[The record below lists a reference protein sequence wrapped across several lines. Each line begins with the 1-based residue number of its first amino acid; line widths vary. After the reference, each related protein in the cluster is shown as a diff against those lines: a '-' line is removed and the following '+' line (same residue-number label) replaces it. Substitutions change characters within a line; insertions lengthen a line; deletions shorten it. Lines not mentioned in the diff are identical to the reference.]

1 MRAFLVVF
9 SFLVATGVT
18 CGQELGLQLY
28 SLRNQFKTDV
38 PGTLDLIE
46 SRGITNI
53 EGGDSYGVPLPAF
66 KKMLKDRGLKMR
78 SIQGGYSDLKD
89 KVDKVIKDAKDY
101 EVKYV
106 MCAWIDHEG
115 GKFDFEKPKEA
126 TEVFNKAGK
135 RLQEEGITLVYH
147 AHGYEFKNYED
158 SSLFDYMAKNAEH
171 FGFEMD
177 VYWVQHGG
185 GNPMILLNKYPD
197 KFKLMHL
204 KDMEHGLVGDVSGHS
219 DVETNVTLGT
229 GQIDMDGLIKRA
241 KELGI
246 EYMFIEDE
254 SSRVAEQMPGN
265 LAFWKSLD

>member
-1 MRAFLVVF
+1 MRSLLFVF
-9 SFLVATGVT
+9 VFLVAHGVT
-18 CGQELGLQLY
+18 CAQELGLQLY
-28 SLRNQFKTDV
+28 SLRNQFKTDI

-46 SRGITNI
+46 SWGITNI

-115 GKFDFEKPKEA
+115 GKFDFEKAKEA

-158 SSLFDYMAKNAEH
+158 GSLFDYMAKNAQY

-185 GNPMILLNKYPD
+185 GNPMILLNKYQD

-219 DVETNVTLGT
+219 DVDTNVTLGT
-229 GQIDMDGLIKRA
+229 GQIDMDGLIRRG

-246 EYMFIEDE
+246 EYFFIEDE
-254 SSRVAEQMPGN
+254 SSRVLEQMPGN
-265 LAFWKSLD
+265 VNFFKSLD

>member
-1 MRAFLVVF
+1 MKKLLFLF
-9 SFLVATGVT
+9 SFFMATGLSV
-18 CGQELGLQLY
+18 GQELGLQLF
-28 SLRNQFKTDV
+28 SLRNQFKKDV

-46 SRGITNI
+46 SWGITNI
-53 EGGDSYGVPLPAF
+53 EGGDSYGLPLPTF
-66 KKMLKDRGLKMR
+66 KKMLQDRGLIMR
-78 SIQGGYSDLKD
+78 SIQGRYSDLKNN
-89 KVDKVIKDAKDY
+89 VDKVIKDAKDY

-115 GKFDFEKPKEA
+115 GKFNFEKAKEA

-158 SSLFDYMAKNAEH
+158 GSLFDYMAKNAEH

-254 SSRVAEQMPGN
+254 SSRVVEQMPGN
-265 LAFWKSLD
+265 LAFWKSLE

>member
-1 MRAFLVVF
+1 MNKLVLIFVF
-9 SFLVATGVT
+9 FISSAVT
-18 CGQELGLQLY
+18 VGQELGLQLY

-46 SRGITNI
+46 SWGITNI
-53 EGGDSYGVPLPAF
+53 EGGDSYGVPLVDF
-66 KKMLKDRGLKMR
+66 KKMLKDRGLTMR
-78 SIQGGYSDLKD
+78 SIQGEYMDLKND
-89 KVDKVIKDAKDY
+89 VEKVIKDAKNYD
-101 EVKYV
+101 VSYV

-115 GKFDFEKPKEA
+115 GKFDFEKAKEA

-158 SSLFDYMAKNAEH
+158 GSLFDYMAKNAEH

-185 GNPMILLNKYPD
+185 GNPMVLLNKYSD

-204 KDMEHGLVGDVSGHS
+204 KDMEHGMVGNVSGHS

-254 SSRVAEQMPGN
+254 STRVVEQIPKH
-265 LAFWKSLD
+265 LEFWKSLD

>member
-1 MRAFLVVF
+1 MKQILLFLAFLMVGN
-9 SFLVATGVT
+9 VAI
-18 CGQELGLQLY
+18 GQEIGLQLY

-38 PGTLDLIE
+38 PGTLDLIQ
-46 SRGITNI
+46 SWGITNI
-53 EGGDSYGVPLPAF
+53 EGGDSYGIPLVEF

-78 SIQGGYSDLKD
+78 SIQGGYMDLKND
-89 KVDKVIKDAKDY
+89 VEKVIKDAKNYD
-101 EVKYV
+101 VSYV

-115 GKFDFEKPKEA
+115 GTFDFEKAKEA
-126 TEVFNKAGK
+126 TDVFNKAGK

-158 SSLFDYMAKNAEH
+158 GSLFDYMAKNAEH

-185 GNPMILLNKYPD
+185 GNPMVLLNKYSD

-204 KDMEHGLVGDVSGHS
+204 KDMEHGMVGNVSGHS

-254 SSRVAEQMPGN
+254 SSRVVEQMPKN
-265 LAFWKSLD
+265 LEFWKSLD